1 MNETPT
7 PEQPS
12 SPSASQSGPSGVAIG
27 AILVIVGAIL
37 LAGQVLDIGIG
48 DLGWPLIIVAI
59 GVALLLIG
67 LVVVNESG
75 MVVGGAVVTT
85 VGLVLLY
92 QNQTDHWESWA
103 YAWALV
109 GPAASGLGLALWG
122 IRSGDRQDV
131 RNGTWGML
139 GGLAFFAVGYLF
151 FEGIIGI
158 SGQRL
163 PLPEWVLPA
172 VVIGIGVVILVRG
185 MLQRGEPETS

>member
-1 MNETPT
+1 MNE
-7 PEQPS
+7 
-12 SPSASQSGPSGVAIG
+12 PSAPERSATSSGPPGVAVG
-27 AILVIVGAIL
+27 AILVIIGGIL
-37 LAGQVLDIGIG
+37 LAGQVLDFGIG

-67 LVVVNESG
+67 LVVAGESG

-92 QNQTDHWESWA
+92 QNQTGHWESWA

-109 GPAASGLGLALWG
+109 GPAASGLGLAIWG
-122 IRSGDRQDV
+122 IRSGNARDV

-139 GGLAFFAVGYLF
+139 GGLGFFAVGYLF
-151 FEGIIGI
+151 FEGVIGI

-172 VVIGIGVVILVRG
+172 LVIGIGVVILVRG
-185 MLQRGEPETS
+185 MLQRGEPEAS

>member
-7 PEQPS
+7 PQQPS
-12 SPSASQSGPSGVAIG
+12 PRSAPQSGPSGVAIG

-75 MVVGGAVVTT
+75 MVVGGSVVTT

-122 IRSGDRQDV
+122 IRSGDRQDF
-131 RNGTWGML
+131 RNGTWGLL
-139 GGLAFFAVGYLF
+139 GGLAFFAVGFLF

-163 PLPEWVLPA
+163 PLPEWALPA
-172 VVIGIGVVILVRG
+172 LVIGIGVVILIRG
-185 MLQRGEPETS
+185 LLQREEAEAS